1 MFLQTGLK
9 PGDKQTSLFIE
20 TKRKPV
26 PETYQTTH
34 GAGRFS
40 SSVLEKN
47 MAESGS
53 LPTLKLFPEDVP
65 SLEWVVE
72 H

>member
-1 MFLQTGLK
+1 
-9 PGDKQTSLFIE
+9 
-20 TKRKPV
+20 
-26 PETYQTTH
+26 
-34 GAGRFS
+34 
-40 SSVLEKN
+40 

-72 H
+72 QHEKGKHLVYIKFDIKVVCKNK